1 MSTQAKTTAE
11 NLEARFD
18 AGEDV
23 LDYFDTRTAFRR
35 NHRKDRV
42 NLDLPRWMLEKID
55 RLAGRNGIPRQSQI
69 KAWLAERLKVESL

>member
-1 MSTQAKTTAE
+1 MNTQTKTTSA

-18 AGEDV
+18 AGENV
-23 LDYFDTRTAFRR
+23 LDYFDAKKSVRR

-42 NLDLPRWMLEKID
+42 NLDLPRWMIDKID

-69 KAWLAERLKVESL
+69 KAWLSDRLKTESV